1 MLLAV
6 RFARGRAASKSLT
19 SNVERLTSHVLRLS
33 VHAYY
38 AVPANARRA
47 GVAVVLATLAA
58 SVLRLTDLGGK
69 SFWLDE
75 AFSVAL
81 ARAPWPSFVHELRT
95 NEANMGLYY
104 AILRP
109 WLALGLSESSV
120 RLMSAL
126 VGIATIPV
134 VYAVGA
140 RLFGRRAGIVAAFV
154 LTLDPVHVALSQD
167 ARGYTLA
174 IFLVTCSTWAFVHV
188 VSGTARRGRSDSIAA
203 AGTTDL
209 DSGRVGIL
217 WSVLYVLT
225 SAGAV
230 YSHLYTVFVLL
241 AQATSLLWWRR
252 HSMPWRRLAL
262 CGFATTLLLVP
273 MAAFLLRGSHNN
285 INWIATEVPYAI
297 VHVFFSVIVAYA
309 TIIVALALRGRRM
322 LSSAD
327 AGQDGWPYILAL
339 LWLGT
344 PIILPLIVSVM
355 AKPVFDPRYA
365 SVGIPAIALLAGAF
379 VSQAPGGWGGHRA
392 IAIVA
397 FIAALELFGDWT
409 YFAHLDKE
417 DWRGA
422 TQSVLA
428 AAAPGDVMAFYAPYV
443 RRPYDYY
450 VERDRGSM
458 RAPLVLYPSKGYA
471 TLTPGDSETLTLSE
485 AIVRAERTAPR
496 TWLVLSHSRP
506 DSACRRALDA
516 SLRATY
522 RTVEERRF
530 VGVEVWLY
538 ANRSGDT
545 RDGSRFDETAPTAAA
560 IAHQC
565 TQT

>member
-1 MLLAV
+1 
-6 RFARGRAASKSLT
+6 
-19 SNVERLTSHVLRLS
+19 
-33 VHAYY
+33 
-38 AVPANARRA
+38 
-47 GVAVVLATLAA
+47 VAVVLATLAA
-58 SVLRLTDLGGK
+58 TVLRLTDLGGK

-95 NEANMGLYY
+95 SEANMGLYY
-104 AILRP
+104 TILRP
-109 WLALGLSESSV
+109 WLCLGLSEASV
-120 RLMSAL
+120 RLLSAL

-134 VYAVGA
+134 VYAIGA

-154 LTLDPVHVALSQD
+154 LALDPVHLALSQD
-167 ARGYTLA
+167 ARGYALA

-188 VSGTARRGRSDSIAA
+188 VSGEPRRGRSDSIAA
-203 AGTTDL
+203 EGPTDPE
-209 DSGRVGIL
+209 GRGRARPL

-230 YSHLYTVFVLL
+230 YSHLYAVFVLL
-241 AQATSLLWWRR
+241 AQFASLLRR
-252 HSMPWRRLAL
+252 QPHSTPWRRLAL
-262 CGFATTLLLVP
+262 CGLAITLLLVP
-273 MAAFLLRGSHNN
+273 MGAFLLRGSHNN
-285 INWIATEVPYAI
+285 INWIATEIPYVI
-297 VHVFFSVIVAYA
+297 VHVFFSVIVAYV

-322 LSSAD
+322 LSSRD

-344 PIILPLIVSVM
+344 PIMLPLIVSVM
-355 AKPVFDPRYA
+355 AKPIFDPRYA
-365 SVGIPAIALLAGAF
+365 SVSLPAIALLAGAF
-379 VSQAPGGWGGHRA
+379 VSQAPGGWGGYRA
-392 IAIVA
+392 IAIVL

-409 YFAHLDKE
+409 YFSRLEKE
-417 DWRGA
+417 DWRSA

-428 AAAPGDVMAFYAPYV
+428 AAAPGDVVAFYAPYV
-443 RRPYDYY
+443 RRPYEYY
-450 VERDRGSM
+450 VERDRGST

-471 TLTPGDSETLTLSE
+471 TLTPGDRNELTLAE
-485 AIVRAERTAPR
+485 AIARAERTAPR
-496 TWLVLSHSRP
+496 TWLVLGHARP

-516 SLRATY
+516 SLRTAY

-538 ANRSGDT
+538 ANRSADN
-545 RDGSRFDETAPTAAA
+545 RDAGRFDEAAPTAAA